1 MALLWRDIAW
11 RAKGQR
17 RSLGSLLNHYLAV
30 RVLGWLGRRQRR
42 RLESDTRA
50 VQRVQEET
58 LLGRLRKNAET
69 SYGRL
74 HGFGSI
80 QDGEVFRERHP
91 LTGYEDYRELVERV
105 AGGEAGVLT
114 AERPSVLALTSG
126 TSGSSSMLLS
136 TRDTSTEFFLQGV
149 AVCLDAMHS
158 AYPVTQS
165 LQRTAKFFYNPTW
178 HQSEAGIPIGPN
190 SSTPR
195 SSRQLLSLY
204 TTPAPAFEVPT
215 EPEALYLHLLFAVKD
230 PSLGTLES
238 NFACT
243 IYYAFCALQ
252 ERWREL
258 AEDVELGRV
267 RPELAVPQEVR
278 RDLDSRLRPDPARAA
293 QLRAQ
298 CETGFQGI
306 ARRLWPR
313 LNLVLTVDSGSNHV
327 YGELLRRHY
336 CQGVP
341 FYSPF
346 YAATEGLIG
355 VNLWP
360 ERERRQYLLCPRSM
374 FCEFIPEESLEERQP
389 GTLLLHQVQ
398 EGQQYELVVTNAA
411 GLYSLLFSIE
421 YLMFWI
427 FILNL
432 KSFFFFA
439 AVYRLG
445 DVVRVVGFHNQ
456 CPVVEFQ
463 YRRGQMLSVRGEKV
477 SEELFYGALQRAVS
491 LWPGAEL
498 IDYCCAESGI
508 LGHFSGG
515 SDPHYQVFLELRGVR
530 NLSEEQRYKK
540 VSQKDEKER
549 NTCRWPKC
557 TFSQSWSAPF
567 FTAPAWRLETFP
579 TELAECLT
587 KAFSHAHML
596 PAQSATAGPGA
607 KGRQPSAQPQAA
619 SVAAPD
625 CGIGLHPGLATFH
638 SAPPS
643 EENTP
648 IVFFSSLMLPCPQ
661 RVNNS
666 FVLFPLLTET
676 RLLHRYLWLSQ
687 KDIAAFLQRAALSL
701 SRPQL
706 DHCLQ
711 EDSAIYKSFR
721 FKGSIG
727 PMRVQLVRGGAFQE
741 LRSHMLASSQV
752 CPNTFKMHRVLR
764 RKEFVQFIQG
774 RIIS

>member
-1 MALLWRDIAW
+1 MWAAWLGPALLVVVVSAMALLWRDIAW

-17 RSLGSLLNHYLAV
+17 RSLGSLLKHYLGV

-80 QDGEVFRERHP
+80 QDGEEFRARHP

-105 AGGEAGVLT
+105 AGGEVGALT

-126 TSGSSSMLLS
+126 TSGSCRMLLS

-149 AVCLDAMHS
+149 AVCLDAMQRAH
-158 AYPVTQS
+158 PGTQS

-178 HQSEAGIPIGPN
+178 RQSEAGIPIGPN

-215 EPEALYLHLLFAVKD
+215 EQEALYLHLLFAVKD

-238 NFACT
+238 NFAST

-355 VNLWP
+355 INLWP
-360 ERERRQYLLCPRSM
+360 ERERHQYLLCPRSM
-374 FCEFIPEESLEERQP
+374 FCEFIPEEGLEERQP
-389 GTLLLHQVQ
+389 STLLLHQVQ

-411 GLYSLLFSIE
+411 GLYR
-421 YLMFWI
+421 
-427 FILNL
+427 
-432 KSFFFFA
+432 
-439 AVYRLG
+439 YRLG

-498 IDYCCAESGI
+498 VDYCCAESGI

-530 NLSEEQRYKK
+530 NLSEEQRYK
-540 VSQKDEKER
+540 
-549 NTCRWPKC
+549 
-557 TFSQSWSAPF
+557 
-567 FTAPAWRLETFP
+567 
-579 TELAECLT
+579 
-587 KAFSHAHML
+587 
-596 PAQSATAGPGA
+596 
-607 KGRQPSAQPQAA
+607 
-619 SVAAPD
+619 
-625 CGIGLHPGLATFH
+625 
-638 SAPPS
+638 
-643 EENTP
+643 
-648 IVFFSSLMLPCPQ
+648 
-661 RVNNS
+661 
-666 FVLFPLLTET
+666 
-676 RLLHRYLWLSQ
+676 
-687 KDIAAFLQRAALSL
+687 
-701 SRPQL
+701 L

-741 LRSHMLASSQV
+741 LRSHMLASSQA

>member
-1 MALLWRDIAW
+1 MWAAWLGPALLVVVVSAMALLWRDIAW

-17 RSLGSLLNHYLAV
+17 RSLGSLLNHYLGV

-80 QDGEVFRERHP
+80 QDGEEFRARHP

-105 AGGEAGVLT
+105 AGGEVGALT

-126 TSGSSSMLLS
+126 TSGSCRMLLS

-149 AVCLDAMHS
+149 AVCLDAMQRAH
-158 AYPVTQS
+158 PGTQS

-178 HQSEAGIPIGPN
+178 RQSEAGIPIGPN

-238 NFACT
+238 NFAST

-278 RDLDSRLRPDPARAA
+278 RDLDSRCHIKQPNR
-293 QLRAQ
+293 
-298 CETGFQGI
+298 
-306 ARRLWPR
+306 
-313 LNLVLTVDSGSNHV
+313 N
-327 YGELLRRHY
+327 
-336 CQGVP
+336 QGVKNGNI
-341 FYSPF
+341 FVLHSP
-346 YAATEGLIG
+346 
-355 VNLWP
+355 
-360 ERERRQYLLCPRSM
+360 R
-374 FCEFIPEESLEERQP
+374 
-389 GTLLLHQVQ
+389 
-398 EGQQYELVVTNAA
+398 
-411 GLYSLLFSIE
+411 
-421 YLMFWI
+421 
-427 FILNL
+427 
-432 KSFFFFA
+432 
-439 AVYRLG
+439 YRLG

-498 IDYCCAESGI
+498 VDYCCAESGI

-530 NLSEEQRYKK
+530 NLSEEQRYK
-540 VSQKDEKER
+540 
-549 NTCRWPKC
+549 
-557 TFSQSWSAPF
+557 
-567 FTAPAWRLETFP
+567 
-579 TELAECLT
+579 
-587 KAFSHAHML
+587 
-596 PAQSATAGPGA
+596 
-607 KGRQPSAQPQAA
+607 
-619 SVAAPD
+619 
-625 CGIGLHPGLATFH
+625 
-638 SAPPS
+638 
-643 EENTP
+643 
-648 IVFFSSLMLPCPQ
+648 
-661 RVNNS
+661 
-666 FVLFPLLTET
+666 
-676 RLLHRYLWLSQ
+676 
-687 KDIAAFLQRAALSL
+687 
-701 SRPQL
+701 L

-741 LRSHMLASSQV
+741 LRSHMLASSQA